1 MAKKS
6 KFAKVVVALG
16 AIGVAS
22 KIAYDKYKNVK
33 DDFVKEETASAEDD
47 VKKYNAIFEKKVV
60 EVEDEEFM
68 GCEVKAVGSKAV
80 IDLGLAV
87 FERDVYINFSSNAS
101 TVTIILPEGVNVT
114 CDVEKK
120 LSGVRN
126 LVENSD
132 EDGVHTV
139 YIIGKAV
146 CSNVEI
152 IPVNFYIDDDD
163 FEDIDD
169 SEVLSGECINSPV
182 LGQIPPER
190 LSGGVKTLLLI
201 LNEPDRIFNASTCGD
216 NCAKWIL
223 EIGRIKDVTINLRH
237 MMSFGKDTKFEIKV
251 QNGGETVHSMK
262 ELVPIANKY
271 LNEMKQE

>member
-1 MAKKS
+1 MLNIIYGDVKNSIYNTNVYFKNSYEPEWIDAELAKKMI
-6 KFAKVVVALG
+6 K
-16 AIGVAS
+16 
-22 KIAYDKYKNVK
+22 
-33 DDFVKEETASAEDD
+33 
-47 VKKYNAIFEKKVV
+47 
-60 EVEDEEFM
+60 
-68 GCEVKAVGSKAV
+68 
-80 IDLGLAV
+80 
-87 FERDVYINFSSNAS
+87 
-101 TVTIILPEGVNVT
+101 
-114 CDVEKK
+114 
-120 LSGVRN
+120 
-126 LVENSD
+126 
-132 EDGVHTV
+132 
-139 YIIGKAV
+139 
-146 CSNVEI
+146 
-152 IPVNFYIDDDD
+152 
-163 FEDIDD
+163 DIDD

-182 LGQIPPER
+182 LGLIVRVKYSCTRQIPPER

>member
-6 KFAKVVVALG
+6 KFAKAVVALG

-101 TVTIILPEGVNVT
+101 TATIILPEGVNVT

-169 SEVLSGECINSPV
+169 SEDDFEDESSDEAENKEDVPAQDSDEEAE
-182 LGQIPPER
+182 QED
-190 LSGGVKTLLLI
+190 
-201 LNEPDRIFNASTCGD
+201 E
-216 NCAKWIL
+216 L
-223 EIGRIKDVTINLRH
+223 EI
-237 MMSFGKDTKFEIKV
+237 
-251 QNGGETVHSMK
+251 K
-262 ELVPIANKY
+262 EVK
-271 LNEMKQE
+271 ED